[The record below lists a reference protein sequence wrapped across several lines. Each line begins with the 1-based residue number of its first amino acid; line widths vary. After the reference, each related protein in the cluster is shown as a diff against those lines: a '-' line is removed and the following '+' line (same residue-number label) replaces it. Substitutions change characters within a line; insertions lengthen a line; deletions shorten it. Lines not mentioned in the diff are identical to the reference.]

1 MLCSKARRGLHF
13 PYKEYNFRR
22 HLLHSGRQMTPRP
35 YTANV
40 IFLLSLGKTRPL
52 EVLNRCYKAVIKS
65 LEYAFCLYLQMVS
78 HAIKMSSVSKNA
90 DGKVINARFIFF
102 NTSGLLPPS
111 PCAFHLCQLHKRK
124 GVSPVKQRN
133 IFFLLLT
140 AVCSLSPLFALLPHV
155 QG

>member
-1 MLCSKARRGLHF
+1 MDCIFHIRSATSDATCCTLDTRWLHGHVLLMSFSCRG
-13 PYKEYNFRR
+13 
-22 HLLHSGRQMTPRP
+22 
-35 YTANV
+35 
-40 IFLLSLGKTRPL
+40 LGKTRPL

-90 DGKVINARFIFF
+90 DGKGINARFLFF

-133 IFFLLLT
+133 NFFSSPHCCMLSFP
-140 AVCSLSPLFALLPHV
+140 SLCFTTTCPRV
-155 QG
+155 K